1 MTQNHPFINILVATL
16 VLLNITGEVSSL
28 HRLKSFKNPNYM
40 DNFRD
45 PVIGIVTLPLSTY
58 FKQKFNSNSY
68 KGYIAS
74 SYKKWIEQTGA
85 RAVAI
90 PHFASLREI
99 DQLLNQVNG
108 LLIPGGKTELKQ

>member
-1 MTQNHPFINILVATL
+1 MSKTISIIQFLALSVI
-16 VLLNITGEVSSL
+16 LLNTIESVEC
-28 HRLKSFKNPNYM
+28 LKKLKTMKNPDYM

-45 PVIGIVTLPLSTY
+45 PVIGIVTLPLSSY
-58 FKQKFNSNSY
+58 FKKKFNRKLY

-99 DQLLNQVNG
+99 DKLLNQVNG